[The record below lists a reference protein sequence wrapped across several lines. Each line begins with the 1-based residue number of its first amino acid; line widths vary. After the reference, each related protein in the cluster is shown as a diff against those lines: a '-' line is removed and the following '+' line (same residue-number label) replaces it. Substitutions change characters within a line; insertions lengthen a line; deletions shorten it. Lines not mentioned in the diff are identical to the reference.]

1 MYKPNNKVS
10 LKFRMKGQ
18 QRFTRGD
25 TLSEYYTAEKLADFI
40 EFDQK
45 MIVQKQAVT
54 EPVEVPK
61 PTPTI
66 TAPKT
71 EPAAAPKP
79 TTTEVSKPQPT
90 PSITTPK
97 TEPADRVVITADEF
111 LSGATPQDKPVTTT
125 EPKEVPFEKEEV
137 KVDPWEGLRNYIGKC
152 DSIIAELKEIGF
164 TSYDDLSFF
173 LSIGVHEKYP
183 QDHREGGIHKEQFTL
198 SHESYTIQQAIKE
211 TVSRLIPKYCFPF
224 CKILSAHTSL
234 FVTPIGDQTIE
245 VMCIQK

>member
-1 MYKPNNKVS
+1 MSESSKELKNIYVS
-10 LKFRMKGQ
+10 WSPLR
-18 QRFTRGD
+18 
-25 TLSEYYTAEKLADFI
+25 S
-40 EFDQK
+40 
-45 MIVQKQAVT
+45 T
-54 EPVEVPK
+54 ELGGVEIGIS
-61 PTPTI
+61 I

-125 EPKEVPFEKEEV
+125 EPKEVPSEKEEV

-183 QDHREGGIHKEQFTL
+183 PLRHL
-198 SHESYTIQQAIKE
+198 
-211 TVSRLIPKYCFPF
+211 
-224 CKILSAHTSL
+224 
-234 FVTPIGDQTIE
+234 
-245 VMCIQK
+245 